1 MFLKDSYI
9 FLDVSSNS
17 SKRTNISGKFILRI
31 KSCICVCVCV
41 RGGDFSRLSF
51 ESVKRNGFFVMFIY
65 SKLIY
70 YRKLDRL
77 LIFIADDKD
86 QNLNLGDNGN
96 LALGY

>member
-1 MFLKDSYI
+1 MLVQIHLKEQI
-9 FLDVSSNS
+9 FRVSLFWELNHV
-17 SKRTNISGKFILRI
+17 FVY
-31 KSCICVCVCV
+31 VCVCGG
-41 RGGDFSRLSF
+41 GGDFSRLSF

>member
-1 MFLKDSYI
+1 
-9 FLDVSSNS
+9 
-17 SKRTNISGKFILRI
+17 
-31 KSCICVCVCV
+31 
-41 RGGDFSRLSF
+41 
-51 ESVKRNGFFVMFIY
+51 MFIY